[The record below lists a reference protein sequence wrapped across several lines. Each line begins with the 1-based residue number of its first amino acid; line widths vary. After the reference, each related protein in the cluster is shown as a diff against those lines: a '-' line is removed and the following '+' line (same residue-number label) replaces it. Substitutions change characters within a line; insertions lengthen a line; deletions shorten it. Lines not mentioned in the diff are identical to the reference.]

1 MIALHLHDFYGASVV
16 LSARHVK
23 HHFLQNKRSKQKPF
37 LIYFLPHGGI
47 YSLRELFLVDCKMK
61 LDA

>member
-1 MIALHLHDFYGASVV
+1 MIALHLHDFYDASVV

-23 HHFLQNKRSKQKPF
+23 HHFLQNKSSKKKPF

-47 YSLRELFLVDCKMK
+47 
-61 LDA
+61 

>member
-47 YSLRELFLVDCKMK
+47 
-61 LDA
+61 